1 MRKSFLFMLCVVATL
16 CLKAQTQSS
25 NEQAEVNQTV
35 NKFFD
40 GIAALDVKMM
50 QQYATKDFLLLENG
64 AVWNMDTLAA
74 KLSPLKTMN
83 FTRINRLE
91 FIRTDIKG
99 DIAWVAYQNTADI
112 SVNGRKAN
120 PQWLESAVL
129 VKEEN
134 KWKIQLLHSTLVKP
148 KAE

>member
-1 MRKSFLFMLCVVATL
+1 MRKFFLFMLCVVATL
-16 CLKAQTQSS
+16 CVKAQTQSS
-25 NEQAEVNQTV
+25 NEQKEVNQAV
-35 NKFFD
+35 LKFFD
-40 GIAALDVKMM
+40 GIAALDAKMM

-99 DIAWVAYQNTADI
+99 DIAWVAYKNTAEMI
-112 SVNGRKAN
+112 VNGRKAN
-120 PQWLESAVL
+120 RQWLESAVL